1 MTTDKLRIDKNKL
14 SDINQRISLLKR
26 KHHVFNE
33 LNGKRN
39 EANILKAALDEK
51 NNEMT
56 RLLNEFKQLKNTIQ
70 AIASSANAY
79 NISSMQSLVKKYSE
93 EIDLKSAQLAQLD
106 EDIPIIKAKLNSCD
120 TPEYLQYCYLVE
132 EKSRLELLIKNEE
145 SRQSLLTT
153 FCYDAKQRRL
163 LPLNIKE
170 ELAHHLGTEWGA
182 NLMKKYADLSVSY
195 LPDKVQVVNANNEP
209 EISTDEKGGL
219 CMYKRPSQNEKLA
232 DLMVEMYF
240 KAIEDR
246 IGKVH
251 IHQAS
256 GPDADFMA
264 KKIALG
270 LQQRGYLDNRVNGQL
285 VTDILGIKKEIEQP
299 ASAPVDAATATPPSP
314 SAATTDHHKA
324 LNPLQEEEKRTSP
337 TTSTS
342 NQSEPEL
349 PDWYIKQLEADKLA
363 ENDSSPSLKMR

>member
-1 MTTDKLRIDKNKL
+1 MTSEKLLNEKRKL
-14 SDINQRISLLKR
+14 ADINQELSLI
-26 KHHVFNE
+26 
-33 LNGKRN
+33 KRN
-39 EANILKAALDEK
+39 NPAFSQLTGSNSHERFLKERKKKIQQMESIIGEMEALRENIKKLQDSANQYSATYIQSSFEK
-51 NNEMT
+51 MKKEIDIKTKLLETTQLEIEAIEKKT
-56 RLLNEFKQLKNTIQ
+56 RLCEGP
-70 AIASSANAY
+70 AY
-79 NISSMQSLVKKYSE
+79 VRFCSLMAARDHIE
-93 EIDLKSAQLAQLD
+93 
-106 EDIPIIKAKLNSCD
+106 NS
-120 TPEYLQYCYLVE
+120 
-132 EKSRLELLIKNEE
+132 IKNEE

-170 ELAHHLGTEWGA
+170 EIAHHLGTEWGT

-337 TTSTS
+337 TTSIS